1 MVAPTRTPTA
11 DASDRSDSRPGS
23 APQSSPRGDLVDTVV
38 SGFGLYYLSS
48 LIVLLGVVFGV
59 DLVRL
64 CTDHPDSTAIV
75 PATFAARF
83 APWDGVWFRRIA
95 TEGYSYNPDRM
106 SNVAFY
112 PLYPLS
118 AAGIAR
124 VTGLHIDWAMLLTAH
139 LYLIGAF
146 LLMAAYLKGRTPAL
160 TTATRDCVLLAMG
173 LFPTTLYFRMS
184 YTESAFLFC
193 MLLAMLGMQRRWPNT
208 IIAAAVGLATAARP
222 VGVALLLPFA
232 WYLWR
237 QEFPSSRQPSAVD
250 EVTPESLV
258 PEERPRGSLFRL
270 MLRGL
275 ILGPVC
281 CWGLLGYM
289 AWQWRHLDEP
299 LAFVKTQ
306 QHWYERQPPVE
317 RLKYALSLATLEPM
331 RSVYDPDCSCYWRN
345 DPPENN
351 PLLNL
356 QFMNPVLVL
365 LTWGAIAWGAFR
377 RIITP
382 RELLLS
388 LGLLGIPYLIHA
400 YRACMSSE
408 ARYAAVVFPFYIV
421 LGTALARCP
430 DAIRTMLYSGS
441 AVLLGLYSALFV
453 SWYWF
458 Y

>member
-1 MVAPTRTPTA
+1 MAELPRTPTA
-11 DASDRSDSRPGS
+11 DASDQADSRPGS
-23 APQSSPRGDLVDTVV
+23 APQTAQRGDLVDTVV

-64 CTDHPDSTAIV
+64 CTDHPDSTGIV
-75 PATFAARF
+75 PTTFAARF
-83 APWDGVWFRRIA
+83 APWDGVWYRRIA
-95 TEGYSYNPDRM
+95 TQGYSYNPDRM
-106 SNVAFY
+106 SNVAFF

-124 VTGLHIDWAMLLTAH
+124 LTGLHIDWAMLLTAH

-146 LLMAAYLKGRTPAL
+146 LLMAAYLNSRVPAL
-160 TTATRDCVLLAMG
+160 SPATRDCTLLAMG

-193 MLLAMLGMQRRWPNT
+193 ALLAMLGMQRRWPNT
-208 IIAAAVGLATAARP
+208 VIAAAIGLATASRP

-237 QEFPSSRQPSAVD
+237 QEFPSDRTSLAAGED
-250 EVTPESLV
+250 DPERSV
-258 PEERPRGSLFRL
+258 QTETGQGSLLRL
-270 MLRGL
+270 LLRGL
-275 ILGPVC
+275 FLGPVC

-306 QHWYERQPPVE
+306 QHWTERQPPDDRWE
-317 RLKYALSLATLEPM
+317 YALALATLEPM
-331 RSVYDPDCSCYWRN
+331 RSVYDPDCSCYWAR
-345 DPPENN
+345 DEPRNN
-351 PLLNL
+351 PLLSM

-365 LTWGAIAWGAFR
+365 LTWVAIAWGALR
-377 RIITP
+377 GIITP
-382 RELLLS
+382 REMMLS
-388 LGLLGIPYLIHA
+388 VGLLAIPYVTHA
-400 YRACMSSE
+400 YRACMASE

-430 DAIRTMLYSGS
+430 DTIRTMFYSGS